1 MVDISQLDEAS
12 ETPLYRQLYD
22 RIAESIHSG
31 QLRNGERLPA
41 TRELALQLG
50 LNRTTVSAAYT
61 LLEEEGLL
69 KGHVGRGSFVNFL
82 MPAEDRISFASSR
95 PAEDHFPLA
104 EFQETCR
111 EVISSPEASSILQL
125 GSPSGYGPLR
135 QYLLDEARLC
145 GEAGPDDD
153 VLITNGC
160 QQALDLLQ
168 RALVSAG
175 EGVVVEDPVYHG
187 LKNVF
192 IRGGARL
199 FGVPMTGN
207 GVDPE
212 QLARV
217 VSRERPKVLLVTSN
231 FQNPTGTTL
240 PLESRQAVLGMAR
253 EFGAVLVENNIYGD
267 LRYEG
272 APLPSIKQLD
282 GSSGTVLLRSFSKI
296 AFPGLRVGW
305 VIAPRAVIA
314 RLAEAKQWC
323 DLHTDQLSQAILL
336 RFAVSGRLA
345 THAANVRAAGA
356 VRLRAVL
363 AACEKH
369 LPAGTQFTRPSGG
382 MSLWVKLPEPLD
394 ASELLSRAEQEKVT
408 YLPGRYFSVAQFDPG
423 TLRLSFGG
431 LPPAQIEA
439 GLAALGKVFTNEL
452 ARVRKANRFEA
463 APAMV

>member
-1 MVDISQLDEAS
+1 
-12 ETPLYRQLYD
+12 
-22 RIAESIHSG
+22 
-31 QLRNGERLPA
+31 
-41 TRELALQLG
+41 
-50 LNRTTVSAAYT
+50 
-61 LLEEEGLL
+61 
-69 KGHVGRGSFVNFL
+69 L

-111 EVISSPEASSILQL
+111 EVISSPEASAILQL

-135 QYLLDEARLC
+135 QYLLDEARHC

-253 EFGAVLVENNIYGD
+253 EFGVVLVENNIYGD

-356 VRLRAVL
+356 ARLRAVL

-463 APAMV
+463 APATV